1 MRIPTPGRTTALV
14 IALGGALLAGPA
26 LPAAA
31 ATTGD
36 VPAGLEYVALG
47 DSYSAGVGLDDPT
60 SLPVPACEQSAQNVP
75 HRIAESFEFAL
86 SDVSCSGATTR
97 DIVTDAQFEGTDPQL
112 DALGD
117 STDVVTVLIG
127 GNDLG
132 FVPITA
138 ACVAASADGPL
149 LAAKN
154 QPDCESYFTSAGA
167 QNPETM
173 LESLVVPALRET
185 YAAIAEAAPN
195 ARVFVIG
202 YPNLF
207 RDAASIPD
215 SGCFSP
221 LGTEPSGFPIGTTD
235 LPYLRTIEEG
245 LNAAIESE
253 AAEAGFSYV
262 PTFASSLGHDICAG
276 PDETYVNGVI
286 VSGSGSGSGL
296 VTGSLHPNERGAAFL
311 ASEAE
316 TVIRAALVADQMTAA
331 DDAAAGPADDATSAG
346 EPATASAA
354 PLTVALIGG
363 ALLLAAVATA
373 ILVARRR
380 ARPRGRP

>member
-1 MRIPTPGRTTALV
+1 MRIPTRGRTP
-14 IALGGALLAGPA
+14 LLAVVAALILGPA

-31 ATTGD
+31 VVPGE

-47 DSYSAGVGLDDPT
+47 DSYSAGVGLGNPT
-60 SLPVPACEQSAQNVP
+60 SLPVPACEQSAKNVP
-75 HRIAESFEFAL
+75 HRLAESFDFAL
-86 SDVSCSGATTR
+86 TDVSCSGATTR
-97 DIVTDAQFEGTDPQL
+97 DIVTDSQFEGADPQL
-112 DALGD
+112 DTLGD

-138 ACVAASADGPL
+138 ACAAASADGPL
-149 LAAKN
+149 LGTTDQN
-154 QPDCESYFTSAGA
+154 TCESYFASAGA

-207 RDAASIPD
+207 RDAAGIPD
-215 SGCFSP
+215 DGCFSP
-221 LGTEPSGFPIGTTD
+221 LGTQPSGFPIGTTD
-235 LPYLRTIEEG
+235 LPYLRGIEQG
-245 LNAAIESE
+245 LNAAIETE
-253 AAEAGFSYV
+253 AADAGFSYV
-262 PTFASSLGHDICAG
+262 PTFANSLGHDVCAG

-286 VSGSGSGSGL
+286 VSADGDGL

-311 ASEAE
+311 ADEAE
-316 TVIRAALVADQMTAA
+316 TVIGAVLVADQMTAA
-331 DDAAAGPADDATSAG
+331 DDAEGGDANGPSAG
-346 EPATASAA
+346 ESATASAV

-363 ALLLAAVATA
+363 ALLAAALATA